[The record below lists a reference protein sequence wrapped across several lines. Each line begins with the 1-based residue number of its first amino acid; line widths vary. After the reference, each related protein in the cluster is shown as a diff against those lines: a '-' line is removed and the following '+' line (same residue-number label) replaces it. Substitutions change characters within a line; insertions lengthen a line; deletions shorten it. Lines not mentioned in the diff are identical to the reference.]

1 MPEFP
6 VFSLAGQIA
15 LITGSSSGLGLEI
28 ARLFARAGAHV
39 LVNGRN
45 AAQVETVVADINA
58 LGQRATALP
67 FDVAD
72 EAACKDVFEYIGTE
86 FGALDILVNN
96 VGLRDRRALQDL
108 DLTAVHRILD
118 ADLVAPFYLSQLAST
133 QMIAHNK
140 AGRIVNI
147 SSIASL
153 IAQSGDA
160 AYTMAKSGINGMT
173 RALAAELGPKGINV
187 NAVAPGYFAT
197 APNKAALADPDVAKW
212 LERRTSVGRWGQPE
226 ELAPAVLFLASKEA
240 SYVCGQVLAVDG
252 GYVAHY

>member
-6 VFSLAGQIA
+6 LFSLAGQTA

-45 AAQVETVVADINA
+45 AERVASIVA
-58 LGQRATALP
+58 EISAAGHKATALP

-72 EAACKDVFEYIGTE
+72 KHACKTAFAHIGTE
-86 FGALDILVNN
+86 FGALDILINN
-96 VGLRDRRALQDL
+96 VGLRDRRSLQDL
-108 DLTAVHRILD
+108 DLASVNRILD
-118 ADLVAPFYLSQLAST
+118 ADLVAPFYLSQLASA
-133 QMIAHNK
+133 QMIAHGK

-147 SSIASL
+147 SSIAS
-153 IAQSGDA
+153 IVAQAGDA
-160 AYTMAKSGINGMT
+160 AYTMAKSGINGLT

-197 APNKAALADPDVAKW
+197 APNKDALADPDVAKW

-240 SYVCGQVLAVDG
+240 SYVSGHVLAVDG
-252 GYVAHY
+252 GYLAHY